1 MDTIYRLGKRKIP
14 GNITWAAKRAD
25 NKHHLCKPYYSH
37 LLTEGS
43 ARDAG
48 LKVARIR
55 PALKCKLHIV
65 HASSTQK
72 IQGQCFMQNR

>member
-1 MDTIYRLGKRKIP
+1 MGTIYRLEKRKIP
-14 GNITWAAKRAD
+14 GNITWAAKRTH
-25 NKHHLCKPYYSH
+25 KHHLCKPYYSH

-48 LKVARIR
+48 LKVARMR
-55 PALKCKLHIV
+55 LALKCKLHIV
-65 HASSTQK
+65 HASSAHK